1 MDKRRETRR
10 FELRRP
16 VVLVVLGVV
25 LVDQA
30 SKLWALNHLDSA
42 RRKSLFG
49 LVDLTMYRNS
59 GASHG
64 LLAGYPDLLL
74 PLEIIG
80 VAVAF
85 YLANR
90 SESRFLALAL
100 GLIAGGG
107 LGNFTDRILHSHGF
121 GTSGRV
127 VDWISFPGSRT
138 VFNLADVAIQIGVVA
153 VVAAM
158 VISFF
163 KPDRQPTSNVLQSST
178 SRSGFRWLRPFRA
191 EESA

>member
-1 MDKRRETRR
+1 MDKRGETRR
-10 FELRRP
+10 FELRRS
-16 VVLVVLGVV
+16 VVLLILGVV

-30 SKLWALNHLDSA
+30 SKFWALDHFNPAS
-42 RRKSLFG
+42 RQSLFG
-49 LVDLTMYRNS
+49 LVDLTIYRNS

-64 LLAGYPDLLL
+64 LLAGYPYLLL

-80 VAVAF
+80 VVVVF

-100 GLIAGGG
+100 ALIAGGG
-107 LGNFTDRILHSHGF
+107 LGNLTDRILHSHGF
-121 GTSGRV
+121 GSSGRV
-127 VDWISFPGSRT
+127 VDWISLPGSRT

-153 VVAAM
+153 VAVGM

-163 KPDRQPTSNVLQSST
+163 KADRQPSSNVHGSST
-178 SRSGFRWLRPFRA
+178 IGNIFRWMRPTKV